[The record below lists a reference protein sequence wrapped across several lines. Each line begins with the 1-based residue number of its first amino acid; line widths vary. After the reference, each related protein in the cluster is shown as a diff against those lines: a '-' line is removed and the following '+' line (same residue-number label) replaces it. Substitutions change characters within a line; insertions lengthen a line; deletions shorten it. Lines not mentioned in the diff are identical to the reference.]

1 MDQLRL
7 IRIINFFAQIADI
20 YIYDIG
26 IAVMIHVP
34 YIRLYLLAQLCH
46 ASERWALE
54 LNLQISLP
62 PLQIS
67 AKIQTAHT

>member
-34 YIRLYLLAQLCH
+34 YIRLYLLPADYDILI
-46 ASERWALE
+46 AD
-54 LNLQISLP
+54 QI
-62 PLQIS
+62 
-67 AKIQTAHT
+67 